1 MPHVPP
7 RLVKERTVLVVID
20 MQERFRELISGM
32 PRVLGRC
39 SRLIRF
45 CQRLGVPI
53 LVTEHYP
60 TGLGATLSELRQ
72 LFSDFHALEKISFS
86 CAGDA
91 GFQAALLATKRDQL
105 LLCGIE
111 SHVCVYQTASDLL
124 RAKMQVVVAGDAVSS
139 RTDENRLSGLTR
151 LRDLGVQVMSTE
163 MIMFEILK
171 VAKTPDFQAVAD
183 ILKEL

>member
-7 RLVKERTVLVVID
+7 RLVKERSVLVVID

-72 LFSDFHALEKISFS
+72 LFPDFHALEKISFS

-91 GFQAALLATKRDQL
+91 GFQAALLAT
-105 LLCGIE
+105 
-111 SHVCVYQTASDLL
+111 SSSSA
-124 RAKMQVVVAGDAVSS
+124 ASS
-139 RTDENRLSGLTR
+139 RTSASTR
-151 LRDLGVQVMSTE
+151 RPATCCARRCRWSWP
-163 MIMFEILK
+163 
-171 VAKTPDFQAVAD
+171 ATPSPRARTRTACSD
-183 ILKEL
+183 